1 MPWRRFAAS
10 ADVDAGHV
18 HQFAQLLEAELDVA
32 ACHER
37 AHGKAGRS
45 LHDARCDGIGDAPA
59 LEQADKVHTART
71 RRIPDAA
78 GAQDGVANC
87 RLTRDV
93 GSHRAGGYRYRDGG
107 TSEISSTPRIDAAAG
122 CQLLDHI
129 GCQHDEVER
138 FTIVD
143 PAGRIN
149 ATHRNDSDRLP

>member
-1 MPWRRFAAS
+1 MEQ
-10 ADVDAGHV
+10 ADNIDAPQV

-32 ACHER
+32 ACQER
-37 AHGKAGRS
+37 ADGKAGRS
-45 LHDARCDGIGDAPA
+45 LHDARRNGVGNAPA
-59 LEQADKVHTART
+59 LEQADKVRTART

-78 GAQDGVANC
+78 GAQDGVAN
-87 RLTRDV
+87 RRFTRDV
-93 GSHRAGGYRYRDGG
+93 GPRRAGSYRYRDGG
-107 TSEISSTPRIDAAAG
+107 TSEISSTPGIDAAAG

-149 ATHRNDSDRLP
+149 ATHANDNDPLP